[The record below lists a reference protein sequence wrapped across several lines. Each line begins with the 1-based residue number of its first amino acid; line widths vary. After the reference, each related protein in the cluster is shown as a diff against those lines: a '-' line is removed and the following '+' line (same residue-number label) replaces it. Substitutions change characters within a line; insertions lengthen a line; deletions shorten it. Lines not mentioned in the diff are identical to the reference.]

1 MTLEEFEFL
10 KEFGKRKKEVGGI
23 DIDVTK
29 LPFIFVKGEF
39 LDLVQNDKVVESV
52 TEALKHLS
60 IKNKKLTSKE
70 VLSIFLHLYDE
81 LLTENG
87 IIYKL
92 ENEYLSSTPNP
103 QMISAGVSMLQPFN
117 NHLTLLSLCKE
128 LNMSF
133 HDVSKEPYHFLL
145 DVQVALFRQNKVKE
159 NYNNILLKQK
169 K

>member
-10 KEFGKRKKEVGGI
+10 KEFGKRKKEVGGVNI
-23 DIDVTK
+23 EVIK

-52 TEALKHLS
+52 TKALKHLS
-60 IKNKKLTSKE
+60 IKHKKLTSKE
-70 VLSIFLHLYDE
+70 VLSIFLYLYDE

-92 ENEYLSSTPNP
+92 ENEYLSSTPSP
-103 QMISAGVSMLQPFN
+103 QMIAAGVSMLNPFN
-117 NHLTLLSLCKE
+117 LLLTIRSLSKE
-128 LNMSF
+128 LNQNF
-133 HDVSKEPYHFLL
+133 HKTSREPYYFLL
-145 DVQVALFRQNKVKE
+145 DFQVALMTENKVQV